1 MDTFIT
7 SSNVKFKRPLS
18 ISSEKFLRVGREESG
33 TRAVGSTG
41 PTDCSSLLLM
51 SSIAPAFIIRNV
63 LATLDPMRLFSFK
76 MVTSLSSSMT
86 VISFTPLLRVT
97 TSPPVR
103 LTLMEALVLAFWN
116 EKRVRLVRDD
126 VSMGSLNLSMIWSK
140 LRVN

>member
-41 PTDCSSLLLM
+41 STSRSSTLFM
-51 SSIAPAFIIRNV
+51 SSIAPAFIVRKV